1 MERLTRRCCRCG
13 LCGAIALAAFVTI
26 ATGCGQAQGTRV
38 TLGDALDVTVT
49 SYDGEDGRTLYS
61 VVARHGLPE
70 ASPDEGS
77 LPAVPALLRARAC
90 RARETHLAL
99 AFRGHRPTGIRL
111 HGTRA
116 SCDV

>member
-1 MERLTRRCCRCG
+1 MERLTLRRRE
-13 LCGAIALAAFVTI
+13 CGAIALAAFVMV
-26 ATGCGQAQGTRV
+26 AAGCGQARGTRV
-38 TLGDALDVTVT
+38 TLGDALDVTVR
-49 SYDGEDGRTLYS
+49 SYDGEDGRALYS
-61 VVARHGLPE
+61 VVARHGHPE

-77 LPAVPALLRARAC
+77 APVVPANLRARAC
-90 RARETHLAL
+90 RARETHIAL

>member
-1 MERLTRRCCRCG
+1 MERLTLRCG
-13 LCGAIALAAFVTI
+13 GYGAIALAAFVTV
-26 ATGCGQAQGTRV
+26 ATGCGQARSTRV
-38 TLGDALDVTVT
+38 TLSDALDVTVT

-61 VVARHGLPE
+61 VVARHGHPA

-77 LPAVPALLRARAC
+77 VPVVPPLLRARAC